1 MCFSLAMVA
10 IPALT
15 MLACY
20 HVVFA
25 RVVPLDSAGAR
36 MTAAGIAAVGSVQ
49 VVIAAFLYH
58 AFFGE
63 DAEARRQQAHE
74 LRPEAQDMRNQPLHM
89 QVPHLCLLSSRRSQY
104 LQAVTV
110 TRCGCGP
117 PSFMIHIH

>member
-1 MCFSLAMVA
+1 MRFSLAMVA

-63 DAEARRQQAHE
+63 DAEAPRGKGRKKA
-74 LRPEAQDMRNQPLHM
+74 P
-89 QVPHLCLLSSRRSQY
+89 
-104 LQAVTV
+104 
-110 TRCGCGP
+110 
-117 PSFMIHIH
+117 